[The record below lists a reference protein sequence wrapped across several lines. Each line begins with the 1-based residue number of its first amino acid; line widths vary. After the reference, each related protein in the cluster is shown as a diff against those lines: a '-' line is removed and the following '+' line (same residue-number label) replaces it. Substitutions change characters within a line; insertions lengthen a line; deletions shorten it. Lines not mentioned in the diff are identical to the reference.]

1 MKRKKEHRKSLGA
14 RLVSLMLAADL
25 PAEEGVSWKF
35 GMDPDAAAGYEF
47 FDVTEE
53 NIEDYPLL
61 GGDPAKCGWYF
72 VLTTDFTITV
82 EMRDG
87 DKSSNTELF
96 AEAVNS
102 QFRLQGHAAT
112 GVTDVPFGEVDW
124 KKPEI
129 TSGISSAEMTCTVRK
144 FNLDGSRIT
153 YKIIF
158 DNTGVPNFGAIT
170 TEVYDGGKI
179 LLTLAGQT
187 DFTATKEWLEPEG
200 TARPEATFE
209 LWRYR
214 AGQDYTTAAA
224 VRDNGEIV
232 SCKADPDQD
241 PQTQLVN
248 EDGERVDGAQDNLR
262 KAGDHFVYNTG
273 VLSNRYNE
281 TVTVKASK
289 EWKAAAFQADFEDAA
304 VELRLQ
310 SRPAGDEDAAWEDTD
325 ETLVMGN
332 FRSEHLINTGAA
344 TVPRYDAQGREL
356 AYRWVE
362 TGVYQDIPGETIPGD
377 AENLMG
383 EDGSFVMTHTVENT
397 SGSADDPATVDR
409 EIVYEI
415 IIPSLIQSRGIIK
428 KCALAV

>member
-1 MKRKKEHRKSLGA
+1 M
-14 RLVSLMLAADL
+14 
-25 PAEEGVSWKF
+25 
-35 GMDPDAAAGYEF
+35 
-47 FDVTEE
+47 TEE

-214 AGQDYTTAAA
+214 AGQDYTTAAGTSTWSGNTW
-224 VRDNGEIV
+224 RGR
-232 SCKADPDQD
+232 
-241 PQTQLVN
+241 TQAITARCS
-248 EDGERVDGAQDNLR
+248 GSLR
-262 KAGDHFVYNTG
+262 KGM
-273 VLSNRYNE
+273 
-281 TVTVKASK
+281 
-289 EWKAAAFQADFEDAA
+289 A
-304 VELRLQ
+304 VPT
-310 SRPAGDEDAAWEDTD
+310 RPMRT
-325 ETLVMGN
+325 
-332 FRSEHLINTGAA
+332 
-344 TVPRYDAQGREL
+344 Q
-356 AYRWVE
+356 
-362 TGVYQDIPGETIPGD
+362 
-377 AENLMG
+377 
-383 EDGSFVMTHTVENT
+383 
-397 SGSADDPATVDR
+397 
-409 EIVYEI
+409 
-415 IIPSLIQSRGIIK
+415 
-428 KCALAV
+428 

>member
-1 MKRKKEHRKSLGA
+1 MEDLPEGAAVKSVARDSASALTVVLAVTRPEGAPETELSGTDCTVTLFEEALIREEGAAAEEAAVAASALLTAAPVAGSSVCTAQAASLTQTAYWVDNNDEAGTRDAAKKALSDHAQILFSRDGGA
-14 RLVSLMLAADL
+14 WEPLTEENCEAFGLTKVPEIQITHDVTHSYLAADL

-53 NIEDYPLL
+53 NIEDYHLL

-153 YKIIF
+153 YKIVEYSEDGENNGILEVQDPDSMEEGDYYKIIF

-214 AGQDYTTAAA
+214 AG
-224 VRDNGEIV
+224 RG
-232 SCKADPDQD
+232 
-241 PQTQLVN
+241 
-248 EDGERVDGAQDNLR
+248 
-262 KAGDHFVYNTG
+262 
-273 VLSNRYNE
+273 
-281 TVTVKASK
+281 
-289 EWKAAAFQADFEDAA
+289 
-304 VELRLQ
+304 
-310 SRPAGDEDAAWEDTD
+310 
-325 ETLVMGN
+325 
-332 FRSEHLINTGAA
+332 RSA
-344 TVPRYDAQGREL
+344 TIRRI
-356 AYRWVE
+356 
-362 TGVYQDIPGETIPGD
+362 T
-377 AENLMG
+377 
-383 EDGSFVMTHTVENT
+383 
-397 SGSADDPATVDR
+397 
-409 EIVYEI
+409 
-415 IIPSLIQSRGIIK
+415 
-428 KCALAV
+428 

>member
-1 MKRKKEHRKSLGA
+1 
-14 RLVSLMLAADL
+14 
-25 PAEEGVSWKF
+25 
-35 GMDPDAAAGYEF
+35 MDPDAAAGYEF

-153 YKIIF
+153 YKIVEYSEDGENNGILEVQDPDSMEEGDYYKIIF

-179 LLTLAGQT
+179 LLTLAGKT

-214 AGQDYTTAAA
+214 AGQDYTTATGTSTWSGNTW
-224 VRDNGEIV
+224 RGR
-232 SCKADPDQD
+232 
-241 PQTQLVN
+241 TQAITARCS
-248 EDGERVDGAQDNLR
+248 GSLR
-262 KAGDHFVYNTG
+262 KGM
-273 VLSNRYNE
+273 
-281 TVTVKASK
+281 
-289 EWKAAAFQADFEDAA
+289 A
-304 VELRLQ
+304 VPT
-310 SRPAGDEDAAWEDTD
+310 RP
-325 ETLVMGN
+325 M
-332 FRSEHLINTGAA
+332 R
-344 TVPRYDAQGREL
+344 AQ
-356 AYRWVE
+356 
-362 TGVYQDIPGETIPGD
+362 
-377 AENLMG
+377 
-383 EDGSFVMTHTVENT
+383 
-397 SGSADDPATVDR
+397 
-409 EIVYEI
+409 
-415 IIPSLIQSRGIIK
+415 
-428 KCALAV
+428 